1 MKRIAS
7 ILFLAA
13 TLAAGLA
20 AAADFKFA
28 SVISDHAV
36 LQREVEAPVW
46 GFAETGAVVRV
57 SLFKEGDKKPLAVRE
72 ATTDDAGRWTV
83 KLPAMQAGGPY
94 RITARLST
102 ASTSSTSSTPKSTS
116 EIAISDVLFGDV
128 WFGCGQSNMAYT
140 FAGYGRL
147 PIGGEEFLKKAEGNP
162 NIRTLLMNDGDNR
175 NSPFPRE
182 DAVGIHWETST
193 YDSMRKNGAALYWM
207 GWKLNRAL
215 DVPIGLVNASW
226 GATKID
232 GWIDQ
237 KWARDHG
244 TGHAKN
250 IAGFWWNRWAEFEK
264 KGGAEWFEKAIVEWN
279 RRFDPG
285 SNFVK
290 TKPSLHDPD
299 FVEDESWK
307 PVATDG
313 RGFQSDPFPEGF
325 TGEVWLRATF
335 ELSEEDVTKGWA
347 IAYEDSYG
355 QDMTYLNGHAF
366 GGSGNPKH
374 GYGFP
379 TKEFGLVG
387 TNVLAIKYKV
397 GNGPDG
403 RPGGMLKPLAM
414 SIWPSG
420 ADRREFAL
428 KACIGEQMPKD
439 IWNHPE
445 CRKPEDAR
453 AISMFSATTMD
464 AGLVHPLY
472 PMAIKG
478 AVWYQGCSDLGNGK
492 YPEFFKTL
500 VEGWRAQFTYKD
512 RLPVIIT
519 EICPHQLDT
528 NPNSVQRMK
537 NGETNAP
544 TWSVNADMRR
554 QLNELATLLPDCDTI
569 SLLDLGE
576 PDIHPIRK
584 EEVGERY
591 ANWAL
596 QHVYGKPVEGSCPQ
610 IDSVEWQGP
619 KCVIRFRNAKGLKT
633 RDGKPAKGFELG
645 GPAGLFGEIDKKTGQ
660 PKEGIVY
667 HFCDAKIKGDTIELT
682 CPEVKEAFSFRYAW
696 FDLDCGWNVVNGA
709 GLPLGTCRG
718 FKDGQYHAQV
728 TPPKEP

>member
-1 MKRIAS
+1 MKRIV
-7 ILFLAA
+7 FLAA
-13 TLAAGLA
+13 VVMAGLRPGL
-20 AAADFKFA
+20 AADFKFA

-57 SLFKEGDKKPLAVRE
+57 SLFKEGDKNPLAVRE

-83 KLPAMQAGGPY
+83 KLPAMPAGGPY

-182 DAVGIHWETST
+182 DAIGIKWETST
-193 YDSMRKNGAALYWM
+193 YKSMRKNGAALYWM
-207 GWKLNRAL
+207 GWKLNKVL

-237 KWARDHG
+237 AWAKDHG
-244 TGHAKN
+244 TGHAKGV
-250 IAGFWWNRWAEFEK
+250 AGFWYNRWTDFMKAGGPEVYEK
-264 KGGAEWFEKAIVEWN
+264 KIFEWN
-279 RRFDPG
+279 KRFDPA
-285 SNFVK
+285 SNFVN

-307 PVATDG
+307 ELTIDG
-313 RGFQSDPFPEGF
+313 RGFQCDPFPEGF
-325 TGEVWLRATF
+325 TGEVWMRATF
-335 ELSEEDVTKGWA
+335 ELTEADLKKNWSIGYSE
-347 IAYEDSYG
+347 SYG
-355 QDMTYLNGHAF
+355 QDMNYLNGHAF
-366 GGSGNPKH
+366 GGSGNPNH
-374 GYGFP
+374 GYGVP
-379 TKEFGLVG
+379 IKEHGRVG
-387 TNVLAIKYKV
+387 KNVLAVRYKV
-397 GNGPDG
+397 YAASKDG
-403 RPGGMLKPLAM
+403 RPGGMLKPV
-414 SIWPSG
+414 SIALWPSR
-420 ADRREFAL
+420 AESHEMKF

-445 CRKPEDAR
+445 CRKPNDAR
-453 AISMFSATTMD
+453 AINLFSATTMD

-512 RLPVIIT
+512 RLPVLIT

-528 NPNSVQRMK
+528 KPNSTQRMA

-544 TWSVNADMRR
+544 TWSANADMRR
-554 QLNELATLLPDCDTI
+554 QLNELATFLPDCDTI

-576 PDIHPIRK
+576 ADIHPIRK

-610 IDSVEWQGP
+610 VESIEWQGP
-619 KCVIRFRNAKGLKT
+619 KCVVRFRNAKGLKT

-645 GPAGLFGEIDKKTGQ
+645 GPAGPFGEIDKKTGQ

-667 HFCDAKIKGDTIELT
+667 RFCDATIKGDTIELT

-718 FKDGQYHAQV
+718 YKDGQWHQQIF
-728 TPPKEP
+728 PGRKP

>member
-1 MKRIAS
+1 MR
-7 ILFLAA
+7 LRPLLPLLAVLMSGLCPGQA
-13 TLAAGLA
+13 PAAE
-20 AAADFKFA
+20 FKFA

-36 LQREVEAPVW
+36 LQRDVEAPVW
-46 GFAETGAVVRV
+46 GFADTGAVVRV
-57 SLFKEGDKKPLAVRE
+57 SLFKEGSKKPLAERT
-72 ATTDDAGRWTV
+72 ATTDDKGRWTV
-83 KLPAMQAGGPY
+83 KLPAMKAGGPY
-94 RITARLST
+94 RIEAVLS
-102 ASTSSTSSTPKSTS
+102 SPSSPQSPSSPT
-116 EIAISDVLFGDV
+116 IAISDILFGDV

-162 NIRTLLMNDGDNR
+162 NIRTLLMNDGANK
-175 NSPFPRE
+175 NSPCPRE

-193 YDSMRKNGAALYWM
+193 YDSMRKNGVALYWM
-207 GWKLNRAL
+207 GWKLNQAL

-237 KWARDHG
+237 AWAKDHG
-244 TGHAKN
+244 HGHAKGV
-250 IAGFWWNRWAEFEK
+250 AGFWHNRWEGFMKSGGPEAYEK
-264 KGGAEWFEKAIVEWN
+264 KIVEWN
-279 RRFDPG
+279 KRFDPA
-285 SNFVK
+285 SNFLK

-307 PVATDG
+307 PVMIDG

-325 TGEVWLRATF
+325 TGEIWLRATF
-335 ELSEEDVTKGWA
+335 EMTEDDLKKNWA
-347 IAYEDSYG
+347 IGYSDSYG
-355 QDMTYLNGHAF
+355 QDMNYLNGHAF
-366 GGSGNPKH
+366 GGSGNPNH
-374 GYGFP
+374 GYGVP
-379 TKEFGLVG
+379 IKEHGLVG
-387 TNVLAIKYKV
+387 TNVLAVRYKV
-397 GNGPDG
+397 WGGKDG
-403 RPGGMLKPLAM
+403 RPGGMLKPV
-414 SIWPSG
+414 SISLWPSH
-420 ADRREFAL
+420 AEPHEMHF
-428 KACIGEQMPKD
+428 KACFGETPPHD

-453 AISMFSATTMD
+453 AINLFSATTMD

-492 YPEFFKTL
+492 YPEFFRTL
-500 VEGWRAQFTYKD
+500 VEAWRAQFTYKD

-610 IDSVEWQGP
+610 IDSVEWDGP
-619 KCVIRFRNAKGLKT
+619 KCILHLRNAKGLKT
-633 RDGKPAKGFELG
+633 RDGKAPKGFEIS
-645 GPAGLFGEIDKKTGQ
+645 GPVETGKDKKGND
-660 PKEGIVY
+660 KEGVRLY
-667 HFCDAKIKGDTIELT
+667 FADAKIVGDTIELT
-682 CPEVKEAFSFRYAW
+682 HPEVKEAFAFRYAW

-709 GLPLGTCRG
+709 GLPLGTCRAY
-718 FKDGQYHAQV
+718 KDGQYHDQIQ
-728 TPPKEP
+728 P